1 MSKIT
6 YIDLSKLLIPE
17 FEAHK
22 QIPDDYISE
31 ITDSIKLLGIIE
43 PLIVRKKDNEFEIVA
58 GCVRY
63 RCAKIAGLKSAPCII
78 LGLDDKAA
86 EIVKIHEN
94 IKRIPLDHIDQGNT
108 FVMMREKFSLTE
120 NDIASIVGKSVAY
133 VSQHIS
139 LVSQDEELIRSVR
152 EKRIS
157 FSQARELIQITDKTE
172 RRRLQ
177 LYCEND
183 GATVE
188 VLRTWVKDYKNSLLI
203 NSPPGESKE
212 SVSYIPDRPQDWRT
226 CQACSK
232 ATLISDIRQLILC
245 PPCDTAI
252 RNAILEE
259 KSKNTP
265 NNIDMDAQEH
275 AQ

>member
-1 MSKIT
+1 MAKIT
-6 YIDLSKLLIPE
+6 YLNLADLTMPD

-22 QIPDDYISE
+22 QIPDDYIAE
-31 ITDSIKLLGIIE
+31 ITESIKSLGILE
-43 PLIVRKKDNEFEIVA
+43 PLLVRRKNKEFEIIA

-94 IKRIPLDHIDQGNT
+94 IKRIPLDHIDQGNS
-108 FVMMREKFSLTE
+108 FVMMREKFSMTE
-120 NDIASIVGKSVAY
+120 NDIAAIVGKSVPY

-152 EKRIS
+152 EKRLS
-157 FSQARELIQITDKTE
+157 FSQARELMKVDDKTE
-172 RRRLQ
+172 RHRLQ

-188 VLRTWVKDYKNSLLI
+188 VLKRWIQDYKNSLLR
-203 NSPPGESKE
+203 NSPVPDSEESL
-212 SVSYIPDRPQDWRT
+212 SYIPDRPQDFRI
-226 CQACSK
+226 CQACDK
-232 ATLISDIRQLILC
+232 AIEIKHIRQIILC
-245 PPCDTAI
+245 PTCDTAI

-259 KSKNTP
+259 KSKNIP
-265 NNIDMDAQEH
+265 
-275 AQ
+275 

>member
-6 YIDLSKLLIPE
+6 YINLSDLTIPE

-22 QIPDDYISE
+22 QIPDEYISE
-31 ITDSIKLLGIIE
+31 ITESIKTLGIIE
-43 PLIVRKKDNEFEIVA
+43 PIIVRPKDGSFEIVA

-63 RCAKIAGLKSAPCII
+63 RCAKIAGLKSIPCIK

-86 EIVKIHEN
+86 EILKIHEN

-108 FVMMREKFSLTE
+108 FVMMREKFLMTE
-120 NDIASIVGKSVAY
+120 NDISSIVGKSIAY
-133 VSQHIS
+133 ISQHIS
-139 LVSQDEELIRSVR
+139 LVSQDEEIIKSVR

-157 FSQARELIQITDKTE
+157 FSQARELIQVTDKTE
-172 RRRLQ
+172 RRRLR

-188 VLRTWVKDYKNSLLI
+188 VLRSWIKDYKNSLLI
-203 NSPPGESKE
+203 NSTPGDSVESISHHE
-212 SVSYIPDRPQDWRT
+212 DRPQDWRI

-232 ATLISDIRQLILC
+232 ATLISDIRQVFYC
-245 PPCDTAI
+245 PTCDTAI
-252 RNAILEE
+252 KQAILDE

-265 NNIDMDAQEH
+265 NNIPEDSQ
-275 AQ
+275 QLP